1 MKTKLASGLI
11 LGLLIMA
18 NGSGAV
24 HPSPLTPN
32 NERVAI
38 TIGIYNYA
46 HAKSRLLLEAQQT
59 AGAILRKAG
68 VEASWLSCP
77 TDKVSTRIPAC
88 AATADPTHLTLRIL
102 PGSMSSRWQ
111 RVSGDTLGF
120 ALVGEEL
127 SCDAWVLYD
136 RARDFA
142 AQRQLTLANLLGS
155 AIAHELGHLL
165 LGDSSHSKA
174 GLMRARWSG
183 KDFLAMER
191 GELAFSVPESVRV
204 QRAVIARRQA
214 SSAANAQVFS
224 LDISGRLHHL
234 LIPREPE

>member
-11 LGLLIMA
+11 LSLLMLA
-18 NGSGAV
+18 NASGAA
-24 HPSPLTPN
+24 HTSPLTPN

-38 TIGIYNYA
+38 TIGVYNYA
-46 HAKSRLLLEAQQT
+46 HAKSDLLFEAQQT
-59 AGAILRKAG
+59 AAAILLKAG
-68 VEASWLSCP
+68 VGASWLSCP
-77 TDKVSTRIPAC
+77 TDHASTRIPAC

-102 PGSMSSRWQ
+102 PDSMSSRL
-111 RVSGDTLGF
+111 RLVSKDMIGF
-120 ALVGEEL
+120 AAIGEGL
-127 SCDAWVLYD
+127 SCNAWILYD

-142 AQRQLTLANLLGS
+142 ARRQLTLASLLGS

-165 LGDSSHSKA
+165 LGDSFHSKA

-191 GELAFSVPESVRV
+191 DELVFSVAETERI

-214 SSAANAQVFS
+214 SSAINAEVLS
-224 LDISGRLHHL
+224 SDSRT
-234 LIPREPE
+234 PRN